1 MTVFQQEILDQNLS
15 EVFSNEFLAVF
26 TDASKKILVCQT
38 QASYIPIHTFKASF
52 LQCAEFIAAGG
63 VGRFVFDKRSL
74 RAFHQPSME
83 WYFVSWKQEM
93 YKLHGLR
100 VHRKILPP
108 EPWFQKCV
116 EAGRHEIEQKY
127 PANIFSK
134 LDIGYTGSIADSLVL

>member
-1 MTVFQQEILDQNLS
+1 MSVFQKEILEQHLA
-15 EVFSNEFLAVF
+15 EVFRNEYIAVYI
-26 TDASKKILVCQT
+26 DSSKKILVCQT
-38 QASYIPIHTFKASF
+38 QASYIPIHTFKDSF
-52 LQCAEFIAAGG
+52 LKCAGLIERGG
-63 VGRFVFDKRSL
+63 VERFVFDKRSL

-116 EAGRHEIEQKY
+116 EAGRHEIELKH

-134 LDIGYTGSIADSLVL
+134 LDIGYTGSIAESLVV